1 MGIMS
6 AIKEWV
12 TRFFASE
19 AENEF
24 KVTSITSGDMRMKIQ
39 DWMLIYKG
47 EPDWVSKEEGIK
59 TIKFAKFVCGEI
71 ARLTTLAIGVEFD
84 GARKEYMKGFWD
96 NSLADNIREWTEAMC
111 ACGTVIL
118 KPNGTGVDLITPD
131 RFEITSLDGNHKIT
145 GVVFQ
150 DNYQEGRDFFTKLEY
165 HRFFTASVRM
175 PDAEEYTETTY
186 YSISNRAF
194 VSRNAGEIGKPIDLG
209 MTRWAGLQPDVH
221 ITKKNGGQINSMLF
235 GVFRMPS
242 SNDVDLN
249 SPLGLSA
256 FADAVEELKDLDIA
270 YSRNAEEIEDSR
282 RMVVIDDR
290 LIEKPAYK
298 DEKGKTVRP
307 KVKMPKFF
315 KALAGVGVK
324 EEEVYHE
331 VNPTLNTEV
340 RKSGINQQLSLV
352 GVKCGFSNGYFVI
365 DEKTGMVT
373 ATQVESD
380 DRRTI
385 QLIKDVRDAMQSC
398 LDDLFYAQSV
408 FADLYNLAPAGDY
421 EPQYDF
427 GDITY
432 NEEEDRARNL
442 TLANSGYI
450 PKWQYLV
457 RFEGYSEEDAK
468 AAVAEASGAQEK
480 ELFGEE

>member
-6 AIKEWV
+6 AIKEWWS
-12 TRFFASE
+12 RMFLSE
-19 AENEF
+19 VKDQF
-24 KVTSITSGDMRMKIQ
+24 KVTGITSGDMQKAIQ
-39 DWMLIYKG
+39 NWMLIYKG
-47 EPDWVSKEEGIK
+47 EPDWIDPEEGIK

-71 ARLTTLAIGVEFD
+71 GRLATLAIDVTFD
-84 GARKEYMKGFWD
+84 GARKEYMTQFWEKSVHD
-96 NSLADNIREWTEAMC
+96 RIREWTELMC

-118 KPNGTGVDLITPD
+118 KPNGTGVDLVTPD
-131 RFEITSLDGNHKIT
+131 RFEITSIDGNHNIT
-145 GVVFQ
+145 GIVFQ
-150 DNYQEGRDFFTKLEY
+150 DSYREGDEYFTKLEY

-194 VSRNAGEIGKPIDLG
+194 VSKNAGEIGKPIDLN
-209 MTRWAGLQPDVH
+209 MTNWAALQPDVH
-221 ITKKNGGQINSMLF
+221 ITKRNGEQINSMLF
-235 GVFRMPS
+235 GLFRMPS
-242 SNDVDLN
+242 SNDIDLS

-256 FADAVEELKDLDIA
+256 FADAIEELKDLDIA
-270 YSRNAEEIEDSR
+270 YSRNAEEIEESR
-282 RMVVIDDR
+282 RMVIVDDR
-290 LIEKPAYK
+290 LIAKPAYK
-298 DEKGKTVRP
+298 DEKGNTVRP
-307 KVKMPKFF
+307 TVKMPKFF
-315 KALAGVGVK
+315 KALAGVGVRD
-324 EEEVYHE
+324 EEVYHE
-331 VNPTLNTEV
+331 VNPTLNTDT

-385 QLIKDVRDAMQSC
+385 QLIKDVRDAMQNC

-432 NEEEDRARNL
+432 NEEEDRMRNL

-457 RFEGYSEEDAK
+457 RFEGYSEEEAK
-468 AAVAEASGAQEK
+468 TAVEEASGAQDKGLFK
-480 ELFGEE
+480 EE

>member
-19 AENEF
+19 AEDEF
-24 KVTSITSGDMRMKIQ
+24 KVTSITSGDMRKKIQ
-39 DWMLIYKG
+39 DCMLIYKG
-47 EPDWVSKEEGIK
+47 EPDWVNKEEGIK

-96 NSLADNIREWTEAMC
+96 NSIADNIREWTETMC

-118 KPNGTGVDLITPD
+118 KPNGKGVDLITPD

-145 GVVFQ
+145 GAVFQ
-150 DNYQEGRDFFTKLEY
+150 DNYQEGKDFFTKLEY

-175 PDAEEYTETTY
+175 PGEEEYTETTY

-194 VSRNAGEIGKPIDLG
+194 VSKNAGEIGKPIDLS
-209 MTRWAGLQPDVH
+209 MTKWSGLQPDVH
-221 ITKKNGGQINSMLF
+221 ITKKNGEQINSMLF

-270 YSRNAEEIEDSR
+270 YSRNAEEIFDSR
-282 RMVVIDDR
+282 RMVIVDDR
-290 LIEKPAYK
+290 MLDKPAYK
-298 DEKGKTVRP
+298 DEKGNTVRP
-307 KVKMPKFF
+307 KVKLPKFF
-315 KALAGVGVK
+315 KAVAGLDSG
-324 EEEVYHE
+324 EAYHE
-331 VNPTLNTEV
+331 VNPTLNTDT

-373 ATQVESD
+373 ATQVEAD

-385 QLIKDVRDAMQSC
+385 QLIKDVRDSLQNC

-432 NEEEDRARNL
+432 NEEEDRMRNL

-468 AAVAEASGAQEK
+468 AAVEEASGKEEK
-480 ELFGEE
+480 GLFDEE

>member
-1 MGIMS
+1 MGLLS
-6 AIKEWV
+6 VIKGWV
-12 TRFFASE
+12 SRVFQSE
-19 AENEF
+19 MKDQF
-24 KVTSITSGDMRMKIQ
+24 HVTGITSGDMQKAIQ
-39 DWMLIYKG
+39 NWMLIYKG
-47 EPDWVSKEEGIK
+47 EPDWIDPEDGVK

-71 ARLTTLAIGVEFD
+71 ARLATLAIDVTFD
-84 GARKEYMKGFWD
+84 GVRKDYMEQFWEKSVH
-96 NSLADNIREWTEAMC
+96 NHIREWTELMC

-118 KPNGTGVDLITPD
+118 KPNGTGVDIVTPD
-131 RFEITSLDGNHKIT
+131 RFEITELDGNHNIT
-145 GVVFQ
+145 GIVFQ
-150 DNYQEGRDFFTKLEY
+150 DNYQNGDEYFTKLEY
-165 HRFFTASVRM
+165 HRFFTANVRM

-194 VSRNAGEIGKPIDLG
+194 VSKNAGEIGKPIDLS
-209 MTRWAGLQPDVH
+209 MTIWSGLDPDVH
-221 ITKKNGGQINSMLF
+221 ITKKNGVQINSMLF
-235 GVFRMPS
+235 GMFRMPS
-242 SNDVDLN
+242 SNDIDLY

-256 FADAVEELKDLDIA
+256 FADAIEELRDLDIA

-290 LIEKPAYK
+290 LIAKPAYK
-298 DEKGKTVRP
+298 DEKGNIVRP
-307 KVKMPKFF
+307 EVKMPKFF
-315 KALAGVGVK
+315 KALSGVNADND
-324 EEEVYHE
+324 EVYHE
-331 VNPTLNTEV
+331 VNPQLNTDI

-352 GVKCGFSNGYFVI
+352 GVQCGFSNGYFVI

-385 QLIKDVRDAMQSC
+385 QLIKDVRDAMQKC

-408 FADLYNLAPAGDY
+408 FADLYHLAPVGDY

-432 NEEEDRARNL
+432 NEEEERARNL

-450 PKWQYLV
+450 PKWMYLV
-457 RFEGYSEEDAK
+457 RFEGYSVEDAK
-468 AAVAEASGAQEK
+468 VAVEEAGGAQDK
-480 ELFGEE
+480 GLFGEE